1 MHPKVCMA
9 NETQV
14 TRLPTKHMYRKP
26 NKLKALQSIF
36 SNKLAT
42 SKPKPDL
49 RGVCDAALCVS
60 RTISH

>member
-1 MHPKVCMA
+1 MKP
-9 NETQV
+9 
-14 TRLPTKHMYRKP
+14 RLPDCLLNTVNMYRKP

>member
-1 MHPKVCMA
+1 MKP
-9 NETQV
+9 
-14 TRLPTKHMYRKP
+14 RLPDCLLNTVNMYRKQSKKP

-42 SKPKPDL
+42 SKSKPDL